1 MNIFIQRQSSYATNM
16 PCQESIKDRPSY
28 IQIYNCR
35 SIRKSRMKLLD
46 SSATRLHTSYEY
58 IQESRWVGGH

>member
-16 PCQESIKDRPSY
+16 PCQESIKDRLSY

-35 SIRKSRMKLLD
+35 SIKSRMKLLD
-46 SSATRLHTSYEY
+46 SSDKKDTHKL
-58 IQESRWVGGH
+58 